1 MKSLICY
8 ITLLFYSTHLMGLPT
23 EPIALGIV
31 SGQVVDAKTNEPLP
45 YVNIIVRDMAE
56 NMVSS
61 GITTEE
67 GNFNINDLPKG
78 DFVISVQFI
87 GYKTHSQNISIEKNK
102 TKLNI
107 GVIKLEEE
115 ATALDEV
122 TVVAENTTIQQKVD
136 RKVITIGKDLA
147 ASGSASDL
155 MVAIPSVSIDPQSGD
170 ISLRGNSNVRVMI
183 DGKLS
188 NIPTAQLLKQI
199 PSNAI
204 KSIEIITN
212 PSAKYSPEGMSG
224 LLNIVLHKNT
234 LVGFNGAINLGF
246 AYEKKP
252 KFNSGLDLNYRNGK
266 MNLYGSYNNNLSK
279 NINQGYVNRPQDN
292 SGQSFNFE
300 SGVEN
305 HIYKIG
311 VDYYINDH
319 HTLSV
324 FTSQTQS
331 RPEDLGESI
340 LVYQNN
346 AANNQTQVWNIDE
359 KNAAQQYNLDYKID
373 FNEEGDNIELEI
385 DYNAYNRDNDVTFTY
400 PVGNS
405 TNYIDYNE
413 TDRERTTINLD
424 YVNRI
429 GEHSKLELGVQ
440 ANLFN
445 SLIQYAS
452 TGDSF
457 NAQGNLEPT
466 PSTDF
471 DYSRNIYAL
480 YGNYNKKIDKWSYQ
494 IGLRIEDAKVDA
506 VATLTSV
513 PNNTK
518 ENIPFKNHYFELYP
532 SGFLTYSP
540 SEKHSYQLN
549 YSRRV
554 DRPGIGQVN
563 PIKEWSSPLISS
575 YGNINL
581 EPQFTNSVEL
591 NYTRNL
597 KKGSLT
603 FGAFYR
609 KISNEINRAL
619 YVDRTDVQSGRV
631 ILTHD
636 NFDTTSA
643 IGIELSS
650 NYKPTKWWSLNGS
663 FDLFNQELTGITE
676 YLKAEIENATI
687 NDIVTDFD
695 SVDNLAWN
703 FRVFN
708 SFKVNKK
715 ITLTAFGFYRGQNK
729 TLQFDIKP
737 MYFVNI
743 GSRYSFAD
751 NRGALSL
758 NFNDVFNTMKFG
770 FDGTKPFTQKGE
782 FEWESRTIF
791 LGLNYRFGDS
801 KYRAKSRKNRDN
813 KEKEA
818 GGFI

>member
-1 MKSLICY
+1 
-8 ITLLFYSTHLMGLPT
+8 MGLHSDA
-23 EPIALGIV
+23 ILLGGID
-31 SGQVVDAKTNEPLP
+31 GQVVDAKTNQPMA
-45 YVNIIVRDMAE
+45 YVNIIVTDATE
-56 NMVSS
+56 NIVSS
-61 GITTEE
+61 GITSEE
-67 GNFNINDLPKG
+67 GLFNIEDLPKG
-78 DFVISVQFI
+78 DFTISIQFI
-87 GYKTHSQNISIEKNK
+87 GYKTHRQNISLDKNK
-102 TKLNI
+102 TKLNL

-122 TVVAENTTIQQKVD
+122 TVVAETTTIQQKVD

-155 MVAIPSVSIDPQSGD
+155 MVAIPSVSVDPQSGE
-170 ISLRGNSNVRVMI
+170 ISLRGNSNVRVMV

-188 NIPTAQLLKQI
+188 NVPTTQLLKQI

-204 KSIEIITN
+204 KSIEIISN

-234 LVGFNGAINLGF
+234 MIGFNGNVNLGF
-246 AYEKKP
+246 SYEKKP

-266 MNLYGSYNNNLSK
+266 VNLYGSYSNNLAK
-279 NINQGYVNRPQDN
+279 NINQGFINRPLNQSN
-292 SGQSFNFE
+292 QSFEFE
-300 SGVEN
+300 NGVEN
-305 HIYKIG
+305 HLYKIG
-311 VDYYINDH
+311 LDYYINDR

-331 RPEDLGESI
+331 RPGFLGESV

-346 AANNQTQVWNIDE
+346 ASFNQTQIWDMNE
-359 KNAAQQYNLDYKID
+359 KNATQQYNLDYKID
-373 FNEEGDNIELEI
+373 INEEGDNIELEI
-385 DYNAYNRDNDVTFTY
+385 DYNSFNLNNDVIFTY
-400 PVGNS
+400 PVGAS
-405 TNYIDYNE
+405 IDYIDYNE
-413 TDRERTTINLD
+413 TDRKRTTINLD

-429 GEHSKLELGVQ
+429 GDHSKLELGIQ

-452 TGDSF
+452 TGQSY
-457 NAQGNLEPT
+457 NNQGTLEPT
-466 PSTDF
+466 PETDF
-471 DYSRNIYAL
+471 DYSRDILAL

-506 VATLTSV
+506 TALLKRIPTNATE
-513 PNNTK
+513 K
-518 ENIPFKNHYFELYP
+518 IPFTNHYFELYP

-575 YGNINL
+575 FGNINL

-603 FGAFYR
+603 FGTFYR
-609 KISNEINRAL
+609 LINNEINRAL
-619 YVDRTDVQSGRV
+619 YVDRTDVQSGRL

-636 NFDTTSA
+636 NFDKTSA
-643 IGIELSS
+643 VGIEISS

-663 FDLFNQELTGITE
+663 FDLFSQELTGITE
-676 YLKAEIENATI
+676 YLKTEIENATLD
-687 NDIVTDFD
+687 DIVTDYD
-695 SVDNLAWN
+695 KVDNLGWN

-708 SFKVNKK
+708 SFKVNEK
-715 ITLTAFGFYRGQNK
+715 ISLTAFGFYRGQNK
-729 TLQFDIKP
+729 TLQFDINP
-737 MYFVNI
+737 MYFVNV
-743 GSRYSFAD
+743 GSRYSFAS
-751 NRGALSL
+751 NKGTLSL

-770 FDGTKPFTQKGE
+770 FEGAKPFPQNGA
-782 FEWESRTIF
+782 FEWESRTIY

-818 GGFI
+818 SGFI

>member
-1 MKSLICY
+1 MKSLFCY
-8 ITLLFYSTHLMGLPT
+8 LTLLFCCNSLMGLNSELPL
-23 EPIALGIV
+23 LGAV
-31 SGQVVDAKTNEPLP
+31 SGQVVDAKTNEPIP
-45 YVNIIVRDMAE
+45 YVNIIVSDNDE
-56 NMVSS
+56 NIISS
-61 GITTEE
+61 GITSED
-67 GNFNINDLPKG
+67 GKFNIDDLSKG
-78 DFVISVQFI
+78 SFKVSIQFI
-87 GYKTHSQNISIEKNK
+87 GYKTHEQNISVEKNK
-102 TKLNI
+102 TKLNL

-122 TVVAENTTIQQKVD
+122 TIVAENTTIQQKVD

-155 MVAIPSVSIDPQSGD
+155 MVAIPSVSVDPQNGD
-170 ISLRGNSNVRVMI
+170 ISLRGNSNVRVMV

-212 PSAKYSPEGMSG
+212 PSAKYSAEGMSG

-234 LVGFNGAINLGF
+234 MIGFNGTINAGF
-246 AYEKKP
+246 SYEKKP

-266 MNLYGSYNNNLSK
+266 VNLYGSYSNNLSK
-279 NINQGYVNRPQDN
+279 NINQGYINRPSNN
-292 SGQSFNFE
+292 SSQSFKFE
-300 SGVEN
+300 NGVEN
-305 HIYKIG
+305 HLYKIG
-311 VDYYINDH
+311 LDYYINDR

-331 RPEDLGESI
+331 KPEDLGTSV

-346 AANNQTQVWNIDE
+346 ASNNQTQIWNIDE
-359 KNAAQQYNLDYKID
+359 KNAAQQYNFDYKID
-373 FNEEGDNIELEI
+373 FNDEGDNIELEI
-385 DYNAYNRDNDVTFTY
+385 DYNAYNRDNDVTFTF
-400 PVGNS
+400 PVGS
-405 TNYIDYNE
+405 SSDYIDYNE
-413 TDRERTTINLD
+413 TDRKRTTINLD

-429 GEHSKLELGVQ
+429 GEQSKLELGVQ

-452 TGDSF
+452 TGQSYND
-457 NAQGNLEPT
+457 QGNLEPT
-466 PSTDF
+466 PETDF
-471 DYSRNIYAL
+471 DYSRDIIAL
-480 YGNYNKKIDKWSYQ
+480 YGNFNKKINKWSYQ
-494 IGLRIEDAKVDA
+494 IGLRIEDARVDA
-506 VATLTSV
+506 SALVKKIPSNTL
-513 PNNTK
+513 
-518 ENIPFKNHYFELYP
+518 EQIPFINNYLEFYP
-532 SGFLTYSP
+532 SGFLTYAP
-540 SEKHSYQLN
+540 TEKHSYQLN

-603 FGAFYR
+603 FGTFYR

-619 YVDRTDVQSGRV
+619 YVDRTDVQSGRL

-636 NFDTTSA
+636 NFDSTSA
-643 IGIELSS
+643 MGVEISS

-663 FDLFNQELTGITE
+663 FDMFSQELTGITE
-676 YLKAEIENATI
+676 YLNTEIENATL

-695 SVDNLAWN
+695 SVDNLGWN

-715 ITLTAFGFYRGQNK
+715 LTLTAFGFYRGQNK

-737 MYFVNI
+737 MYFVNV
-743 GSRYSFAD
+743 GSRYSFAK
-751 NRGALSL
+751 NKGTLSL
-758 NFNDVFNTMKFG
+758 NFNDVINTMKFG
-770 FDGTKPFTQKGE
+770 FDGAKPFPQNGA
-782 FEWESRTIF
+782 FEWESRTIY

>member
-1 MKSLICY
+1 
-8 ITLLFYSTHLMGLPT
+8 MGLHSDA
-23 EPIALGIV
+23 ILLGGID
-31 SGQVVDAKTNEPLP
+31 GQVVDAKTNQPMA
-45 YVNIIVRDMAE
+45 YVNIIVTDATE
-56 NMVSS
+56 NIVSS
-61 GITTEE
+61 GITSEE
-67 GNFNINDLPKG
+67 GLFNIEDLPKG
-78 DFVISVQFI
+78 DFTISIQFI
-87 GYKTHSQNISIEKNK
+87 GYKTHRQNISLDKNK
-102 TKLNI
+102 TKLNL

-122 TVVAENTTIQQKVD
+122 TVVAETTTIQQKVD

-155 MVAIPSVSIDPQSGD
+155 MVAIPSVSVDPQSGE
-170 ISLRGNSNVRVMI
+170 ISLRGNSNVRVMV

-188 NIPTAQLLKQI
+188 NVPTTQLLKQI

-204 KSIEIITN
+204 KSIEIISN

-234 LVGFNGAINLGF
+234 MIGFNGNVNLGF
-246 AYEKKP
+246 SYEKKP

-266 MNLYGSYNNNLSK
+266 VNLYGSYSNNLAK
-279 NINQGYVNRPQDN
+279 NINQGFINRPLNQSN
-292 SGQSFNFE
+292 QSFEFE
-300 SGVEN
+300 NGVEN
-305 HIYKIG
+305 HLYKIG
-311 VDYYINDH
+311 LDYYINDR

-331 RPEDLGESI
+331 RPGFLGESV

-346 AANNQTQVWNIDE
+346 ASFNQTQIWDMNE
-359 KNAAQQYNLDYKID
+359 KNATQQYNLDYKID
-373 FNEEGDNIELEI
+373 INEEGDNIELEI
-385 DYNAYNRDNDVTFTY
+385 DYNSFNLNNDVIFTY
-400 PVGNS
+400 PVGAS
-405 TNYIDYNE
+405 IDYIDYNE
-413 TDRERTTINLD
+413 TDRKRTTINLD

-429 GEHSKLELGVQ
+429 GDHSKLELGIQ

-452 TGDSF
+452 TGQSY
-457 NAQGNLEPT
+457 NNQGTLEPT
-466 PSTDF
+466 PETDF
-471 DYSRNIYAL
+471 DYSRDILAL

-506 VATLTSV
+506 TALLKRIPTNATE
-513 PNNTK
+513 K
-518 ENIPFKNHYFELYP
+518 IPFTNHYFELYP

-575 YGNINL
+575 FGNINL

-603 FGAFYR
+603 FGTFYR
-609 KISNEINRAL
+609 IINNEINRAL
-619 YVDRTDVQSGRV
+619 YVDRTDVQSGRL

-636 NFDTTSA
+636 NFDKTSA
-643 IGIELSS
+643 VGVEISS

-663 FDLFNQELTGITE
+663 FDLFSQELTGITE
-676 YLKAEIENATI
+676 YLKTEIENATLD
-687 NDIVTDFD
+687 DIVTDYD
-695 SVDNLAWN
+695 KVDNLGWN

-708 SFKVNKK
+708 SFKVNEK

-729 TLQFDIKP
+729 TLQFDINP
-737 MYFVNI
+737 MYFVNV
-743 GSRYSFAD
+743 GSRYSFAS
-751 NRGALSL
+751 NKGTLSL

-770 FDGTKPFTQKGE
+770 FEGAKPFPQNGA
-782 FEWESRTIF
+782 FEWESRTIY

-818 GGFI
+818 SGFI

>member
-1 MKSLICY
+1 MKILICY
-8 ITLLFYSTHLMGLPT
+8 ITLLLFSTHLMGLHSDA
-23 EPIALGIV
+23 ILLGGID
-31 SGQVVDAKTNEPLP
+31 GQVVDAKTNQPMA
-45 YVNIIVRDMAE
+45 YVNIIVTDATE
-56 NMVSS
+56 NIVSS
-61 GITTEE
+61 GITSEE
-67 GNFNINDLPKG
+67 GLFNIEDLPKG
-78 DFVISVQFI
+78 DFTISIQFI
-87 GYKTHSQNISIEKNK
+87 GYKTHRQNISLDKNK
-102 TKLNI
+102 TKLNL

-122 TVVAENTTIQQKVD
+122 TVVAETTTIQQKVD

-155 MVAIPSVSIDPQSGD
+155 MVAIPSVSVDPQSGE
-170 ISLRGNSNVRVMI
+170 ISLRGNSNVRVMV

-188 NIPTAQLLKQI
+188 NVPTTQLLKQI

-234 LVGFNGAINLGF
+234 MIGFNGNVNLGF
-246 AYEKKP
+246 SYEKKP

-266 MNLYGSYNNNLSK
+266 VNLYGSYSNNLAK
-279 NINQGYVNRPQDN
+279 NINQGFINRPLNQSN
-292 SGQSFNFE
+292 QSFEFE
-300 SGVEN
+300 NGVEN
-305 HIYKIG
+305 HLYKIG
-311 VDYYINDH
+311 LDYYINDR

-331 RPEDLGESI
+331 RPGFLGESV

-346 AANNQTQVWNIDE
+346 ASFNQTQIWDMNE
-359 KNAAQQYNLDYKID
+359 KNATQQYNLDYKID
-373 FNEEGDNIELEI
+373 INEEGDNIELEI
-385 DYNAYNRDNDVTFTY
+385 DYNSFNLNNDVIFTY
-400 PVGNS
+400 PVGAS
-405 TNYIDYNE
+405 IDYIDYNE
-413 TDRERTTINLD
+413 TDRKRTTINLD

-429 GEHSKLELGVQ
+429 GDHSKLELGIQ

-452 TGDSF
+452 TGQSY
-457 NAQGNLEPT
+457 NNQGTLEPT
-466 PSTDF
+466 PETDF
-471 DYSRNIYAL
+471 DYSRDILAL

-506 VATLTSV
+506 TALLKRIPTNATE
-513 PNNTK
+513 K
-518 ENIPFKNHYFELYP
+518 IPFTNHYFELYP

-575 YGNINL
+575 FGNINL

-603 FGAFYR
+603 FGTFYR
-609 KISNEINRAL
+609 LINNEINRAL
-619 YVDRTDVQSGRV
+619 YVDRTDVQSGRL

-636 NFDTTSA
+636 NFDKTSA
-643 IGIELSS
+643 VGVEISS

-663 FDLFNQELTGITE
+663 FDLFSQELTGITE
-676 YLKAEIENATI
+676 YLKTEIENATLD
-687 NDIVTDFD
+687 DIVTDYD
-695 SVDNLAWN
+695 KVDNLGWN

-708 SFKVNKK
+708 SFKVNEK

-729 TLQFDIKP
+729 TLQFDINP
-737 MYFVNI
+737 MYFVNV
-743 GSRYSFAD
+743 GSRYSFAS
-751 NRGALSL
+751 NKGTLSL

-770 FDGTKPFTQKGE
+770 FEGAKPFPQNGA
-782 FEWESRTIF
+782 FEWESRT
-791 LGLNYRFGDS
+791 
-801 KYRAKSRKNRDN
+801 
-813 KEKEA
+813 
-818 GGFI
+818 

>member
-1 MKSLICY
+1 
-8 ITLLFYSTHLMGLPT
+8 MGLHSGS
-23 EPIALGIV
+23 ILIGGID
-31 SGQVVDAKTNEPLP
+31 GQVVDAQTNQPMA
-45 YVNIIVRDMAE
+45 YVNIIVTDATE
-56 NMVSS
+56 NIVSS
-61 GITTEE
+61 RITSEE
-67 GNFNINDLPKG
+67 GLFNIEDLPKG
-78 DFVISVQFI
+78 DFTISIQFI
-87 GYKTHSQNISIEKNK
+87 GYKTHRQNISLDKNK
-102 TKLNI
+102 TKLNL

-122 TVVAENTTIQQKVD
+122 TVVAEITTIQQKVD

-155 MVAIPSVSIDPQSGD
+155 MVAIPSVSVDPQSGE
-170 ISLRGNSNVRVMI
+170 ISLRGNSNVRVMV

-188 NIPTAQLLKQI
+188 NVPTTQLLKQI

-234 LVGFNGAINLGF
+234 MIGFNGNVNLGF
-246 AYEKKP
+246 SYEKKP

-266 MNLYGSYNNNLSK
+266 VNLYGSYSNNLAK
-279 NINQGYVNRPQDN
+279 NINQGFINRPLNQSN
-292 SGQSFNFE
+292 QSFEFE
-300 SGVEN
+300 NGVEN
-305 HIYKIG
+305 HLYKIG
-311 VDYYINDH
+311 LDYYINDR

-331 RPEDLGESI
+331 RPGFLGESV

-346 AANNQTQVWNIDE
+346 ASFNQTQIWDMNE
-359 KNAAQQYNLDYKID
+359 KNATQQYNLDYKID
-373 FNEEGDNIELEI
+373 INEEGDNIELEI
-385 DYNAYNRDNDVTFTY
+385 DYNSFNLNNDVIFTY
-400 PVGNS
+400 PVGAS
-405 TNYIDYNE
+405 IDYIDYNE
-413 TDRERTTINLD
+413 TDRKRTTINLD

-429 GEHSKLELGVQ
+429 GDHSKLELGIQ

-452 TGDSF
+452 TGQSY
-457 NAQGNLEPT
+457 NNQGTLEPT
-466 PSTDF
+466 PETDF
-471 DYSRNIYAL
+471 DYSRDILAL

-506 VATLTSV
+506 TALLKRIPTNATE
-513 PNNTK
+513 K
-518 ENIPFKNHYFELYP
+518 IPFTNHYFELYP

-575 YGNINL
+575 FGNINL

-603 FGAFYR
+603 FGTFYR
-609 KISNEINRAL
+609 IINNEINRAL
-619 YVDRTDVQSGRV
+619 YVDRTDVQSGRL

-636 NFDTTSA
+636 NFDKTSA
-643 IGIELSS
+643 VGIEISS

-663 FDLFNQELTGITE
+663 FDLFSQELTGITE
-676 YLKAEIENATI
+676 YLKTEIENATLD
-687 NDIVTDFD
+687 DIVTDYD
-695 SVDNLAWN
+695 KVDNLGWN

-708 SFKVNKK
+708 SFKVNEK
-715 ITLTAFGFYRGQNK
+715 ISLTAFGFYRGQNK
-729 TLQFDIKP
+729 TLQFDINP
-737 MYFVNI
+737 MYFVNV
-743 GSRYSFAD
+743 GSRYSFAS
-751 NRGALSL
+751 NKGTLSL
-758 NFNDVFNTMKFG
+758 NFNDVFNTKKFG
-770 FDGTKPFTQKGE
+770 FEGAKPFPQNGA
-782 FEWESRTIF
+782 FEWESRTIY

-818 GGFI
+818 SGFI